1 MDTFSISSTKD
12 VIETAFSIDN
22 DGYRNYKLYIHIS
35 DVAGLIEEGMPID
48 IEAERRKESKMLI
61 VREPMMPSKLTTHQF
76 NLIEN
81 TKRLGMTL
89 EFEVTQEGIIDYSTV
104 KYYNSI
110 IKNKR
115 AMSEKEVNDMLDKA
129 QDTKSLKSKQDDYLG
144 ILQLIREI
152 TENRRKLRE

>member
-89 EFEVTQEGIIDYSTV
+89 EFEVT
-104 KYYNSI
+104 
-110 IKNKR
+110 
-115 AMSEKEVNDMLDKA
+115 
-129 QDTKSLKSKQDDYLG
+129 
-144 ILQLIREI
+144 
-152 TENRRKLRE
+152 